1 MIRATTAK
9 LLRLWWRRWRNR
21 GGRLVALPGMEKRR
35 APPERAGTR
44 PRGSAR
50 SPWLY
55 FALALLTLP
64 LLHWQTVSDLRRR
77 VDARV
82 EEWTRAQES
91 AQAQPALPY
100 RSAAPPAHEEVGRA
114 DAGATLVPADVA
126 KRRAIALLALLLFA
140 GVLFT
145 ELSQETLSA
154 GGWDVEWLATLPIG
168 MGELFTARLV
178 ARTLMSPLS
187 FFWLVP
193 LLGLLAWEAG
203 PWWAVPLLVLAAALP
218 LLLLR
223 AALSILLEATLHLR
237 VSQARL
243 RNFKGVCA
251 IVGTATL
258 FFGLCARQTLADAAF
273 AMGPAGALL
282 DWLPTGIVVRALAD
296 AGSPGRG
303 AIAVAE
309 GAGALAQGLAA
320 ALLVVAWLRHGTR
333 DGVVAGGRRES
344 ARAAA
349 PARVGGSRLSPFV
362 RRELK
367 LLSRDFNY
375 LSQALL
381 VPLIFVGFQLLNMR
395 AALVTQF
402 DTLPAICAF
411 AFGITAYTYQ
421 FSCLRALAIE
431 QESLWMLAT
440 FPRPLDAAL
449 RAKSRT
455 WSALIAIYP
464 AAIVALGLGHVDFAE
479 FRAGQLASLGMLAAG
494 VPLFAFLFTSLGVI
508 SGDTLVS
515 HEQRQRLGMT
525 QLLSLF
531 LIALYT
537 SVIGIGDPWR
547 CFGATALTAALTVAL
562 WQKAADTLPHL
573 LDPWSP
579 VPRKLSLAD
588 GLGAALVFFVLQGLV
603 DLLLRLVPTVNAG
616 ARHFLAYATAG
627 VVACALSIGGL
638 WRFEAGR
645 VPKLLASGKGR
656 AVVLGAGAG
665 AAVGAVA
672 VAAQWLLFRTHLL
685 SRDELGLL
693 RGGDLGWLV
702 LLAVVA
708 APLCEEYIFRG
719 LVFGGLERLWGFR
732 RAALGS
738 ALIFAVVH
746 PMLSAPTVFLLGLST
761 AFVYARSGMLL
772 GPIVTHVVYNA
783 AVIAGTH
790 WMAAHAA

>member
-1 MIRATTAK
+1 VIRATTAK

-21 GGRLVALPGMEKRR
+21 GGGLVALPGAEKRR
-35 APPERAGTR
+35 VPAKPARAGTR
-44 PRGSAR
+44 PRNVAR

-55 FALALLTLP
+55 FMVALLTLP
-64 LLHWQTVSDLRRR
+64 FLHWQTVSDLRHR
-77 VDARV
+77 VDV
-82 EEWTRAQES
+82 QIEEWTAVQES
-91 AQAQPALPY
+91 AHAH
-100 RSAAPPAHEEVGRA
+100 AAEPM
-114 DAGATLVPADVA
+114 VPADVA
-126 KRRAIALLALLLFA
+126 KRRAIALFALLLFV

-178 ARTLMSPLS
+178 ARTLLSPLS

-193 LLGLLAWEAG
+193 LFVLLAWEGG
-203 PWWAVPLLVLAAALP
+203 PWWAVPLLTLAAALP

-223 AALSILLEATLHLR
+223 AALSVFVEATLHLR

-258 FFGLCARQTLADAAF
+258 FFGLCARQTLADAALG
-273 AMGPAGALL
+273 MGPAGALL

-303 AIAVAE
+303 ALALAE
-309 GAGALAQGLAA
+309 GAGALAQALAA
-320 ALLVVAWLRHGTR
+320 ALLVVAWLRHSTR
-333 DGVVAGGRRES
+333 DGVVADGRRES
-344 ARAAA
+344 ARSAA
-349 PARVGGSRLSPFV
+349 PARDGASRLSPFV

-375 LSQALL
+375 LSQAML

-395 AALVTQF
+395 TALVTQF

-479 FRAGQLASLGMLAAG
+479 FRAGQLASLGMLAVG
-494 VPLFAFLFTSLGVI
+494 VPMFAYLFTSLGVI
-508 SGDTLVS
+508 SGDTLLG

-537 SVIGIGDPWR
+537 SVIGLGDPWR

-588 GLGAALVFFVLQGLV
+588 GLGAALVFFVLQGLIE
-603 DLLLRLVPTVNAG
+603 LLLRATTLIDAS
-616 ARHFLAYATAG
+616 ARYFFAYAIAG
-627 VVACALSIGGL
+627 VVACVLSIAGL

-645 VPKLLASGKGR
+645 VPRLFGTRAGR
-656 AVVLGAGAG
+656 AVALGVGAG

-672 VAAQWLLFRTHLL
+672 LAAQWLVKEAGVVTRG
-685 SRDELGLL
+685 ELGLF
-693 RGGDLGWLV
+693 RGDDLGWLV

-719 LVFGGLERLWGFR
+719 LVFGGLERQWGFR

-746 PMLSAPTVFLLGLST
+746 PMLSAPTVFLLGLAT
-761 AFVYARSGMLL
+761 AFVYARGGMLL

-783 AVIAGTH
+783 AVIVGSRWIGTH
-790 WMAAHAA
+790 AT

>member
-21 GGRLVALPGMEKRR
+21 GGRLVALPGMERR
-35 APPERAGTR
+35 GAPPKPTRTGTR
-44 PRGSAR
+44 PRGAAR

-55 FALALLTLP
+55 FAIALLTLP
-64 LLHWQTVSDLRRR
+64 FLHWQTVTDLRHR
-77 VDARV
+77 VDARIL
-82 EEWTRAQES
+82 EWTTTQES
-91 AQAQPALPY
+91 AQALP
-100 RSAAPPAHEEVGRA
+100 A
-114 DAGATLVPADVA
+114 DAPMVPADVA
-126 KRRAIALLALLLFA
+126 KRRAIALLALLLFV

-193 LLGLLAWEAG
+193 LLALLSWESA

-223 AALSILLEATLHLR
+223 AAISVFFEATLHLR

-243 RNFKGVCA
+243 RNLKGVCA

-258 FFGLCARQTLADAAF
+258 FFGLCARQTLADAALG
-273 AMGPAGALL
+273 MGPWGALL
-282 DWLPTGIVVRALAD
+282 DWLPTGIVVRTLAD

-303 AIAVAE
+303 GIALAE
-309 GAGALAQGLAA
+309 GVCALLQALAA
-320 ALLVVAWLRHGTR
+320 ALLVVAWLRRSTR

-344 ARAAA
+344 ARSAA
-349 PARVGGSRLSPFV
+349 PARIGGSPFSPFV

-395 AALVTQF
+395 SALVTQF
-402 DTLPAICAF
+402 DSLPAICAF

-421 FSCLRALAIE
+421 FSCLRALALE
-431 QESLWMLAT
+431 QDSLWMLAT

-479 FRAGQLASLGMLAAG
+479 FKAGQLASLGMLAVG
-494 VPLFAFLFTSLGVI
+494 VPMFAFLFTSLGVI

-537 SVIGIGDPWR
+537 SVIGLGDPWR

-579 VPRKLSLAD
+579 VARKLSLAD
-588 GLGAALVFFVLQGLV
+588 GLGAALVFFVLQGLIE
-603 DLLLRLVPTVNAG
+603 LLLRVGTTVDTA
-616 ARHFLAYATAG
+616 ARLFLAYAIAG

-645 VPKLLASGKGR
+645 VPRFFGSGASR
-656 AVVLGAGAG
+656 AVALGVGAGT
-665 AAVGAVA
+665 AVGAVA
-672 VAAQWLLFRTHLL
+672 VAAQWLLRQAGFLTRG
-685 SRDELGLL
+685 ELGLL
-693 RGGDLGWLV
+693 RGDDFGWLL

-719 LVFGGLERLWGFR
+719 LIFGGLERLWGFR

-783 AVIAGTH
+783 AILAGTH
-790 WMAAHAA
+790 WLSTHSA

>member
-1 MIRATTAK
+1 ME
-9 LLRLWWRRWRNR
+9 RRS
-21 GGRLVALPGMEKRR
+21 
-35 APPERAGTR
+35 APKKPERAGTR
-44 PRGSAR
+44 PRNAAR

-55 FALALLTLP
+55 FALAMLTLP
-64 LLHWQTVSDLRRR
+64 FLHWQTVTDLRRR
-77 VDARV
+77 VDVRI
-82 EEWTRAQES
+82 EEWTNTQES
-91 AQAQPALPY
+91 AHALP
-100 RSAAPPAHEEVGRA
+100 A
-114 DAGATLVPADVA
+114 DAPIVPADVA
-126 KRRAIALLALLLFA
+126 KRRAIALLALLLFV

-178 ARTLMSPLS
+178 ARTLLSPLS
-187 FFWLVP
+187 FFWLFP
-193 LLGLLAWEAG
+193 LFVLLAWESG

-223 AALSILLEATLHLR
+223 AAISVFFEATLHLR

-243 RNFKGVCA
+243 RNLKGVCA

-258 FFGLCARQTLADAAF
+258 FFGLCARQTLADAALG
-273 AMGPAGALL
+273 MGPLGALL
-282 DWLPTGIVVRALAD
+282 DWLPTGIVVHTLAD

-303 AIAVAE
+303 AIALAE
-309 GAGALAQGLAA
+309 GVCALLQALAA
-320 ALLVVAWLRHGTR
+320 ALLVVAWLRHSTR

-344 ARAAA
+344 TRAAL
-349 PARVGGSRLSPFV
+349 PARVGGLPFSPFV

-395 AALVTQF
+395 SALVTQF
-402 DTLPAICAF
+402 DSLPAICAF
-411 AFGITAYTYQ
+411 AFGIPAYTYQ
-421 FSCLRALAIE
+421 FSCLRALALE

-479 FRAGQLASLGMLAAG
+479 FRAGQLASLGMLAVG
-494 VPLFAFLFTSLGVI
+494 VPMFAFLFTSLGVI

-537 SVIGIGDPWR
+537 SVIGLGDPWR

-579 VPRKLSLAD
+579 VARKLSLAD
-588 GLGAALVFFVLQGLV
+588 GLGAVLVFYVLQGLIEAVLHVATLV
-603 DLLLRLVPTVNAG
+603 DAG
-616 ARHFLAYATAG
+616 ARFFFAYAIAG

-645 VPKLLASGKGR
+645 VPKLLGSGAAR
-656 AVVLGAGAG
+656 AVALGVGAG

-672 VAAQWLLFRTHLL
+672 VAAQWLLRQAGVLT
-685 SRDELGLL
+685 RGEPGLL
-693 RGGDLGWLV
+693 REDDFGWLV

-783 AVIAGTH
+783 AVIAGGH
-790 WMAAHAA
+790 WMATHPA

>member
-1 MIRATTAK
+1 VIRATTAK

-21 GGRLVALPGMEKRR
+21 GGGLVALPGAEKRR
-35 APPERAGTR
+35 VPAKPARAGTR
-44 PRGSAR
+44 PRNVAR

-55 FALALLTLP
+55 FMVALLTLP
-64 LLHWQTVSDLRRR
+64 FLHWQTVSDLRHR
-77 VDARV
+77 VDV
-82 EEWTRAQES
+82 QIEEWTAVQES
-91 AQAQPALPY
+91 AHAH
-100 RSAAPPAHEEVGRA
+100 AAEPM
-114 DAGATLVPADVA
+114 VPADVA
-126 KRRAIALLALLLFA
+126 KRRAIALFALLLFV

-178 ARTLMSPLS
+178 ARTLLSPLS

-193 LLGLLAWEAG
+193 LFVLLAWEGG
-203 PWWAVPLLVLAAALP
+203 PWWAVPLLTLAAALP

-223 AALSILLEATLHLR
+223 AALSVFVEATLHLR

-258 FFGLCARQTLADAAF
+258 FFGLCARQTLADAALG
-273 AMGPAGALL
+273 MGPAGALL

-303 AIAVAE
+303 ALALAE
-309 GAGALAQGLAA
+309 GAGALAQALAA
-320 ALLVVAWLRHGTR
+320 ALLVVAWLRHSTR
-333 DGVVAGGRRES
+333 DGVVADGRRES
-344 ARAAA
+344 ARSAA
-349 PARVGGSRLSPFV
+349 PARDGASRLSPFV

-375 LSQALL
+375 LSQAML

-395 AALVTQF
+395 TALVTQF

-479 FRAGQLASLGMLAAG
+479 FRAGQLASLGMLAVG
-494 VPLFAFLFTSLGVI
+494 VPMFAYLFTSLGVI
-508 SGDTLVS
+508 SGDTLLG

-537 SVIGIGDPWR
+537 SVIGLGDPWR

-562 WQKAADTLPHL
+562 
-573 LDPWSP
+573 
-579 VPRKLSLAD
+579 
-588 GLGAALVFFVLQGLV
+588 
-603 DLLLRLVPTVNAG
+603 
-616 ARHFLAYATAG
+616 
-627 VVACALSIGGL
+627 
-638 WRFEAGR
+638 
-645 VPKLLASGKGR
+645 
-656 AVVLGAGAG
+656 
-665 AAVGAVA
+665 
-672 VAAQWLLFRTHLL
+672 
-685 SRDELGLL
+685 
-693 RGGDLGWLV
+693 
-702 LLAVVA
+702 
-708 APLCEEYIFRG
+708 
-719 LVFGGLERLWGFR
+719 
-732 RAALGS
+732 
-738 ALIFAVVH
+738 
-746 PMLSAPTVFLLGLST
+746 
-761 AFVYARSGMLL
+761 
-772 GPIVTHVVYNA
+772 
-783 AVIAGTH
+783 
-790 WMAAHAA
+790 